1 MTRLAVFG
9 YASLV
14 SRNSAS
20 QTIGREV
27 PEPVPARLSG
37 WRRRWSEKRDNL
49 RCEKTFARR
58 EDGTLPPLV
67 LGLNVERGEDPAGP
81 VNGVLIPVTGEEA
94 ERLDIRE
101 MRYDRV
107 EVTEQIDTDGRPF
120 DRIYTYVVK
129 SENFAPEPPGGAVIL
144 GTYAM
149 TVEAAFGELG
159 DGELE
164 AYRAT
169 TGPLPVEVIDPV
181 LVRDQIPPGNPRLW

>member
-1 MTRLAVFG
+1 MSRLAVFV

-14 SRNSAS
+14 SADSAS
-20 QTIGREV
+20 QTIGRKV
-27 PEPVPARLSG
+27 RRPERASLSG

-58 EDGTLPPLV
+58 DDGTLPPLV
-67 LGLNVERGEDPAGP
+67 LGLNVERGEDDAGP
-81 VNGVLIPVTGEEA
+81 VNGVVIGVTDEEA
-94 ERLDIRE
+94 DRLDIRE

-107 EVTEQIDTDGRPF
+107 EVTEQIETDEESF
-120 DRIYTYVVK
+120 DRVYTYAVK
-129 SENFAPEPPGGAVIL
+129 PENFAPQPPDGAVIL

-149 TVEAAFGELG
+149 TVEQAFDELG

-164 AYRAT
+164 TFKAT
-169 TGPLPVEVIDPV
+169 TGPHPVEVIDPV